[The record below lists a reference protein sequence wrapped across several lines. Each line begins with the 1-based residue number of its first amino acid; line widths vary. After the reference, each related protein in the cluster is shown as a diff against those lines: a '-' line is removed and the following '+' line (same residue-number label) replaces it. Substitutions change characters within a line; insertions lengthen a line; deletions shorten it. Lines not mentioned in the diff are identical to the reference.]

1 VNRTYPKILRNR
13 KQRIARRLD
22 PKRRWSEQREPMM
35 SASNIHFEMAER
47 SQALNYGGIGAI
59 HLMGQRLGLAQEI
72 DGRLQLL
79 KRHLPYHESDHV
91 LTWLTMPCSM
101 ASVWKI
107 SSYAVMMKL
116 SWMVWERN
124 VFLILRPVEILHDA
138 LMKTLF

>member
-22 PKRRWSEQREPMM
+22 PKRRWSEQPEPMM

-79 KRHLPYHESDHV
+79 KRHLPYH
-91 LTWLTMPCSM
+91 